1 MNEGIRRIGVIGTGR
16 MGSAIAHRLLRAGFN
31 LTVYNRTADK
41 ALPLVAAGARNATS
55 AREAARDAD
64 AVVTSLTD
72 DAAVLEVTEG
82 ADGILAGLSPGALH
96 ICTSTISPGLANKLG
111 SIHSE
116 HGSVYVAAPVAGR
129 PEAAEE
135 GKLLTFVAGEHDAID
150 RSRPLLDAY
159 CQRVIVAGERP
170 ELANSLKLAVN
181 YVVLVIQ
188 DLLGQVYAFGE
199 KSDLD
204 LDLLSQLLGSFFAQ
218 PALVAYASRIRS
230 RDFDTVGFDLRSG
243 FKDVNLMLQAAAAV
257 QAPLPFASSSHD
269 RLITALARG
278 LGDKDWSAIYEINR
292 QNAGLT

>member
-1 MNEGIRRIGVIGTGR
+1 VNDGIRRIGVIGLGR
-16 MGSAIAHRLLRAGFN
+16 MGSAIAHNLLRAGFKV
-31 LTVYNRTADK
+31 TVYNRTSDK
-41 ALPLVAAGARNATS
+41 AQPLVAAGAREAAN

-72 DAAVLEVTEG
+72 DAAVLEMTEG
-82 ADGILAGLSPGALH
+82 ADGILAGLSLGALH
-96 ICTSTISPGLANKLG
+96 VGTSTISPRLANKLG
-111 SIHSE
+111 AIHAE
-116 HGSVYVAAPVAGR
+116 HGSFYVAAPVAGR

-135 GKLLTFVAGEHDAID
+135 GKLLTFVAGEHAAIE
-150 RSRPLLDAY
+150 RCRPLVDAY
-159 CQRVIVAGERP
+159 CQRVIVVGERP

-188 DLLGQVYAFGE
+188 DLMGQVYAFGE

-204 LDLLSQLLGSFFAQ
+204 LNLLNQLLGSFFAQ
-218 PALVAYASRIRS
+218 PALVEYATRIRS

-243 FKDVNLMLQAAAAV
+243 FKDVSLMLQAAAAV
-257 QAPLPFASSSHD
+257 RAPLPFATSSHD
-269 RLITALARG
+269 RFITALAQG